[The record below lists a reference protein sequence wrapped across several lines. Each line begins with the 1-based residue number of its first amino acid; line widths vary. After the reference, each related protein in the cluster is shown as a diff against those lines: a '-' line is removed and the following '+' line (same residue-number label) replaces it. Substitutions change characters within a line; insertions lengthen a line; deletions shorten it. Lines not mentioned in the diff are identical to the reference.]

1 MILTIPHAKSPF
13 QGLAFNYWNQEQV
26 QQKPLLRKQ
35 TQTKAIY
42 MRVLVPATSLSFLF
56 FGFKNHKNSFQV
68 SIIQSQKFKTI
79 QVAMGE
85 TKKKNET
92 TLEKSNFF
100 TTKIS

>member
-56 FGFKNHKNSFQV
+56 FGLKNHKNSFQV
-68 SIIQSQKFKTI
+68 SIIQSQKFKKI
-79 QVAMGE
+79 QVAMKE
-85 TKKKNET
+85 TKKKWDNT
-92 TLEKSNFF
+92 REKQFF
-100 TTKIS
+100 YH